1 MLSHESRNTI
11 CNTILTFSP
20 AVRFVGIIGEH
31 GEVLAH
37 ARRQDLKPLLDSKNT
52 HYQFSHIAI
61 RTGLEALF
69 DEKLGKVRFVWEER
83 DGVQII
89 YFNIKNIHIWV
100 SIDKMVVRSEVLR
113 IIDSC
118 LPIVKKYSK
127 EL

>member
-1 MLSHESRNTI
+1 MLSTEECGVI

-20 AVRFVGIIGEH
+20 SIRFVGVIGQS

-37 ARRQDLKPLLDSKNT
+37 SRRNNLDALLDSKSA

-61 RTGLEALF
+61 KTGLEAFF
-69 DEKLGKVRFVWEER
+69 DKSLGKVRFVWEER
-83 DGVQII
+83 DKVQII
-89 YFNIKNIHIWV
+89 YFNIKHIHIWV

-118 LPIVKKYSK
+118 LPIVQRYSK
-127 EL
+127 MA